1 MPRAQHKRMQYRLY
15 HHLLESGP
23 MTSRQLLEW
32 YNHDRPQLS
41 RSNSKGA
48 QHGSTIRGVSSVL
61 RSSILFE
68 VVSVSTHHISYS
80 EAHQDRAHRK
90 RVVSVWGARP
100 LDMVVER
107 AIASKRQLKKFPH
120 FLQKAITEKL
130 QEESE

>member
-32 YNHDRPQLS
+32 YNHDKPQLS

-48 QHGSTIRGVSSVL
+48 QHGSTIRGLSSVL

-68 VVSVSTHHISYS
+68 VVQIGS
-80 EAHQDRAHRK
+80 E
-90 RVVSVWGARP
+90 SNIWGARP
-100 LDMVVER
+100 LGDVVER
-107 AIASKRQLKKFPH
+107 AIASKRQIKKFPH

>member
-15 HHLLESGP
+15 HHLIESGP

-48 QHGSTIRGVSSVL
+48 QHGSTIQGVSSVL

-68 VVSVSTHHISYS
+68 PYFETLNGAKI
-80 EAHQDRAHRK
+80 
-90 RVVSVWGARP
+90 WGARP
-100 LDMVVER
+100 LSDVVER

-120 FLQKAITEKL
+120 FLQIAITEKL
-130 QEESE
+130 QGESE

>member
-15 HHLLESGP
+15 HHLIESGP
-23 MTSRQLLEW
+23 MTSRELLEW

-48 QHGSTIRGVSSVL
+48 QHGSTIQGVSSVL

-68 VVSVSTHHISYS
+68 VVSVSTH
-80 EAHQDRAHRK
+80 Q
-90 RVVSVWGARP
+90 RVLSVWGARP
-100 LDMVVER
+100 LSDVVER

-120 FLQKAITEKL
+120 FLQLAIKEKL